1 MQTRRS
7 LSTIIGTATIG
18 AAALARGASAQTT
31 APSSGEATLD
41 RVRRSGVLRIAA
53 LPGETP
59 FFEKDLASGTWSG
72 AAIDMARSIASA
84 LNAKLEYV
92 EATYGTSVLDLQSN
106 KVDLAFALNPTAQ
119 RALSIGFSRAYY
131 MHPFGY
137 VSRPGFPARNWE
149 DLNRPDVRVVSL
161 IGSLTDT
168 LVARYAPKAQVIGVK
183 DGSNA
188 ILTMQSGRG
197 DCIVYGLVQG
207 LSVSA
212 KAPELSQMVLL
223 RKPLVA
229 LPSAMGVQQE
239 PDRRWRDFLDAW
251 VDYNAGSRQVADW
264 MRTGLL
270 KMGVKADTIPA
281 DADL

>member
-1 MQTRRS
+1 MQSRRY
-7 LSTIIGTATIG
+7 LGRWIG
-18 AAALARGASAQTT
+18 AGAIGAMALAGRAAAQT
-31 APSSGEATLD
+31 ASPAGESTLD
-41 RVRRSGVLRIAA
+41 RVRRTGVLRIAA

-59 FFEKDLASGTWSG
+59 FFDKDLVTGVWSG
-72 AAIDMARSIASA
+72 AAIDMARSIAAA

-106 KVDLAFALNPTAQ
+106 KIDLAFALNPTPQ

-137 VSRPGFPARNWE
+137 VSRPGFPAHTWG
-149 DLNRPDVRVVSL
+149 DLDRPDVRLVSL
-161 IGSLTDT
+161 IGSLSDN
-168 LVARYAPKAQVIGVK
+168 LIARYAPRAQVIGVK

-188 ILTMQSGRG
+188 ILTLQSGRA
-197 DCIVYGLVQG
+197 DCIIYGLIQG

-229 LPSAMGVQQE
+229 LPSAMGLQEE

-264 MRTGLL
+264 MHRALL
-270 KMGVKADTIPA
+270 KMGVRPETIPP

>member
-1 MQTRRS
+1 MQTRRG
-7 LSTIIGTATIG
+7 LSGLVAAAG
-18 AAALARGASAQTT
+18 AAVLGGSAAAQT
-31 APSSGEATLD
+31 APGAGGESTLD
-41 RVRRSGVLRIAA
+41 RVRRTGVLRIAA

-59 FFEKDLASGTWSG
+59 FFDKDLASGTWSG
-72 AAIDMARSIASA
+72 AAIDMAHSIAAA
-84 LNAKLEYV
+84 LNVRLGYV
-92 EATYGTSVLDLQSN
+92 EGTYGTSVLDLQSN

-137 VSRPGFPARNWE
+137 VSRPGFAARTWA
-149 DLNRPDVRVVSL
+149 DLNQPNVRLVSL

-168 LVARYAPKAQVIGVK
+168 LVARYAPKAQVIEVK
-183 DGSNA
+183 DGSSA

-197 DCIVYGLVQG
+197 DCIIYGLIQG
-207 LSVSA
+207 LSVTA
-212 KAPELSQMVLL
+212 KAPELSQAVVL
-223 RKPLVA
+223 KQPVVA
-229 LPSAMGVQQE
+229 LPSAMGLQEE

-264 MRTGLL
+264 MRVGLL
-270 KMGVKADTIPA
+270 KMGVKPDTIPV

>member
-1 MQTRRS
+1 MAQPRWPP
-7 LSTIIGTATIG
+7 
-18 AAALARGASAQTT
+18 ALPTQQ
-31 APSSGEATLD
+31 SGYEATLD
-41 RVRRSGVLRIAA
+41 RVRRTGVLRIAA

-59 FFEKDLASGTWSG
+59 FFEKDLASGGWSG
-72 AAIDMARSIASA
+72 AAIDMARSIAGA
-84 LNAKLEYV
+84 LGAKLEFV

-137 VSRPGFPARNWE
+137 VSRPGFPAHTWA
-149 DLNRPDVRVVSL
+149 DLNQPNVRLVSL
-161 IGSLTDT
+161 IGSLSDN
-168 LVARYAPKAQVIGVK
+168 LIARYAPTAQVIGVK

-188 ILTMQSGRG
+188 ILTVQSGRA
-197 DCIVYGLVQG
+197 DCIIYGLIQG

-229 LPSAMGVQQE
+229 LPSAMGVQEE

-264 MRTGLL
+264 MHAGLL
-270 KMGVKADTIPA
+270 KMGVKPETIPA
-281 DADL
+281 DADI